1 MMPPTNLDFGGLVA
15 PGSRLVSIG
24 KLARILHENESVI
37 RHLANQGLLT
47 SVRTPGGHRRFDIG
61 IAQGEFA
68 RHQELRTGS
77 GEDTGQFRRGP
88 ETQAPSPSFQRTHV
102 REGLDEH
109 AVWLEVQPHLVLPL
123 DNVRRIAQ
131 YCVSEMVNNA
141 IDHSNGS
148 EVRVFVWNLA
158 GRARVLVEDDGVGV
172 FDRVK
177 SGWNLP
183 DFRAAAAELTKG
195 KRTTAPQLHTGE
207 GIFFTSKAATVFILE
222 SNGQAWWVDNDRAD
236 FAIGPS
242 SVVVG
247 TRVTMEFDLAGHLT
261 LLDLFRRFTDD
272 GKFDRSRPVVRLFQ
286 AGNEFVS
293 RSEAKRLLT
302 GMHEFSD
309 VDVDFDGVEFVGQA
323 FVDEMFRVWPAEAAG
338 TAIHP
343 INMSPDVEFM
353 VERGR
358 PAASSSNS

>member
-1 MMPPTNLDFGGLVA
+1 MA
-15 PGSRLVSIG
+15 PEQSHLVSIG

-37 RHLANQGLLT
+37 RHLANQGVLT

-68 RHQELRTGS
+68 RYRNLRPSS
-77 GEDTGQFRRGP
+77 GEDTGEHTQGL
-88 ETQAPSPSFQRTHV
+88 EAQAPGPSFQLTQV

-109 AVWLEVQPHLVLPL
+109 AVWLEVQPHLILPS

-141 IDHSNGS
+141 IDHSNGWQ
-148 EVRVFVWNLA
+148 VHVAVWNLP

-172 FDRVK
+172 FERVK
-177 SGWNLP
+177 AGWSLP

-195 KRTTAPQLHTGE
+195 KRTTAPQTHTGE

-222 SNGQAWWVDNDRAD
+222 SNGQAWWVDNDRPD

-242 SVVVG
+242 SIIVG
-247 TRVTMEFDLAGHLT
+247 TRVTMEFDLASQLT
-261 LLDLFRRFTDD
+261 LLDLFRRFTDA

-293 RSEAKRLLT
+293 RSEAKRLLS

-309 VDVDFDGVEFVGQA
+309 IDVDFDGVEFVGQA
-323 FVDEMFRVWPAEAAG
+323 FVDEMFRVWPAAAAG

-343 INMSPDVEFM
+343 VNMSPDVEFM

-358 PAASSSNS
+358 PMTSTEGG